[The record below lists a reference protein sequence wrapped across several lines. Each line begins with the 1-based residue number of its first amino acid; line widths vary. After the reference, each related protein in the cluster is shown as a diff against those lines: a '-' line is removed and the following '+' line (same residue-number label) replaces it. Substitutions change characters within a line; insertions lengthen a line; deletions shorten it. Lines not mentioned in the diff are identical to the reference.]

1 MPFEAGC
8 EMTWHLRQTH
18 TNIVLDAQTVRI
30 MHTHLTSD
38 YSGMG
43 LSALAV
49 NALMKKNGAVG
60 RKSRIKCSQRLM
72 STHVH
77 QPSRSALLRVA
88 HIHCQKMSQSKEV
101 PVPIAHSYNINQPL
115 G

>member
-1 MPFEAGC
+1 
-8 EMTWHLRQTH
+8 MTWHLRQTH
-18 TNIVLDAQTVRI
+18 TNISLDAQTVRI

-60 RKSRIKCSQRLM
+60 RRLM

-77 QPSRSALLRVA
+77 QPGRSGLLRVA
-88 HIHCQKMSQSKEV
+88 HIHCHKMSQSKEV